1 MTYSPSNPTSFSNC
15 AKGRLALAIFAV
27 LGANVTAFA
36 ADSYTLDSS
45 HSFPRFEINHF
56 GFSTHRG
63 QFNKTAGK
71 LVLDRAAKTGS
82 VEITV
87 QTASIGTG
95 DPKLEEHLRS
105 PDFFNVEK
113 FPTMVYK
120 AKTIKFNGA
129 VPASAEGELTL
140 LGVTKPLTLTISR
153 VVCAQHPF
161 YKKEDCGAEVS
172 GTLRRSE
179 FGMMKYVPAVGDEV
193 TLHIQ
198 VEALKD

>member
-1 MTYSPSNPTSFSNC
+1 MTAMRKQAMRYLIVS
-15 AKGRLALAIFAV
+15 AISAAG
-27 LGANVTAFA
+27 LSATAFA

-45 HSFPRFEINHF
+45 HTFPRFEINHF
-56 GFSTHRG
+56 GFSTHHG

-82 VEITV
+82 IDITV

-120 AKTIKFNGA
+120 AKTIKFNGN

-140 LGVTKPLTLTISR
+140 LGVTRPLTLTISR
-153 VVCAQHPF
+153 VVCAPHPF

-172 GTLRRSE
+172 GTLKRSD
-179 FGMMKYVPAVGDEV
+179 FGMNKYVPAVGDEV
-193 TLHIQ
+193 TLRIQ
-198 VEALKD
+198 VEAIRD

>member
-1 MTYSPSNPTSFSNC
+1 MAF
-15 AKGRLALAIFAV
+15 
-27 LGANVTAFA
+27 GANAAAAA
-36 ADSYTLDSS
+36 ADSYTLDPT
-45 HSFPRFEINHF
+45 HTFPRFEISHF

-63 QFNKTAGK
+63 QFNKTTGK

-87 QTASIGTG
+87 QTASVGTG

-105 PDFFNVEK
+105 ADFFNVEK
-113 FPTMVYK
+113 FPTMVFK
-120 AKTIKFNGA
+120 AKTVKFNGD

-153 VVCAQHPF
+153 VKCAPHPMM
-161 YKKEDCGAEVS
+161 KKDACGAEVT
-172 GTLRRSE
+172 GMLKRTD
-179 FGMMKYVPAVGDEV
+179 FGMKTYVPNLGDEV

-198 VEALKD
+198 IEAAKD

>member
-1 MTYSPSNPTSFSNC
+1 MATILKHTTRNLT
-15 AKGRLALAIFAV
+15 LAAFAA
-27 LGANVTAFA
+27 LGLNAPAPA
-36 ADSYTLDSS
+36 ADSYTFDAG
-45 HSFPRFEINHF
+45 HTIPRFEINHF
-56 GFSTHRG
+56 GFSTHHG

-82 VEITV
+82 IEITV

-95 DPKLEEHLRS
+95 DAKLEEHLRS

-113 FPTMVYK
+113 FPTMMFKSKSVR
-120 AKTIKFNGA
+120 FNGD

-153 VVCAQHPF
+153 VVCAPHPF

-172 GTLRRSE
+172 GTLKRSD
-179 FGMMKYVPAVGDEV
+179 FGMTKYLPAVGDEV
-193 TLHIQ
+193 TLRIQ
-198 VEALKD
+198 VEAIKD